1 MKVLV
6 RISDKFL
13 GEIETSLSML
23 AKEIV
28 LQGEDGEEQNYILQ
42 SYTVDGMP
50 YYIAETAMEGNV

>member
-13 GEIETSLSML
+13 GEIETSLPML
-23 AKEIV
+23 AKEII
-28 LQGEDGEEQNYILQ
+28 LQGLDGKEHNYILQ
-42 SYTVDGMP
+42 SYKVDGFP